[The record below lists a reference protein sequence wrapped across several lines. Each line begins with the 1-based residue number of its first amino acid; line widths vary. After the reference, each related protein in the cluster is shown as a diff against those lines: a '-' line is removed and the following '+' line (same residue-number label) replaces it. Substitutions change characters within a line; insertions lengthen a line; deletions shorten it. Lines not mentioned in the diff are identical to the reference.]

1 MMRLRPRT
9 ALALLLILGI
19 SGLALLITGS
29 VLRAQASAHLFAAT
43 SAIVSRIREMDR
55 IAMADPRRNAQAIA
69 DLDDALRQSVEPG
82 EEEVL
87 SRARACLAG
96 ASGCPPD
103 SAGALEPVRQYYS
116 ERLQQRW
123 AGTQR
128 RRQLATWLASIGF
141 LCCAAGLVSGSVALF
156 RAGAEG
162 PASPERAMVEQTMRR
177 RLEEL
182 YAARL
187 HAWQSDRFA
196 AVGEIAAGLSHGLKT
211 PLAGIRAAAQL
222 AQAKI
227 GDGHPAA
234 RQLEDIIG
242 ETDSL
247 TEQIRRFLGAS
258 SAARPTPSP
267 VSAAHVLEALERQYG
282 SRAAERGLRW
292 RTEVALGVPDICVDP
307 ALLEMACRN
316 LVENALAAAPPG
328 STVSVLARAAEP
340 PVRAGLEEAPPTSGR
355 WMEIAVC
362 DEGPGIPAQVGAG
375 AAMSSQKPGG
385 SGLGVAIARRIV
397 ERHGGALVFES
408 GAGTTARVLLPAAE
422 AE

>member
-1 MMRLRPRT
+1 M
-9 ALALLLILGI
+9 ALLLTLGI
-19 SGLALLITGS
+19 SGLGLLVTGS
-29 VLRAQASAHLFAAT
+29 VLRAQANAHLFSAT

-55 IAMADPRRNAQAIA
+55 IAMEDPRRNAQAIA

-96 ASGCPPD
+96 GSGCPPD

-116 ERLQQRW
+116 ERLQQSW
-123 AGTQR
+123 ADAQR
-128 RRQLATWLASIGF
+128 RRQRATWLASIGL

-162 PASPERAMVEQTMRR
+162 PASPERATVEQTMRR

-187 HAWQSDRFA
+187 QAWQSDRFA

-227 GDGHPAA
+227 GDSHPAA

-258 SAARPTPSP
+258 STPRPTPSP
-267 VSAAHVLEALERQYG
+267 MSAAHLLEALEREYG

-292 RTEVALGVPDICVDP
+292 RTEVVAGLPDICVDP
-307 ALLEMACRN
+307 ALLEIACRN

-340 PVRAGLEEAPPTSGR
+340 PARAGLEDAPPAPGQ

-362 DEGPGIPAQVGAG
+362 DEGPGISAQAVAG
-375 AAMSSQKPGG
+375 AATSSQKPGG

-397 ERHGGALVFES
+397 ERHGGALLFER
-408 GAGTTARVLLPAAE
+408 GAGPTARVLLPAAE